1 MVKGIFVSAVLG
13 LGVLAL
19 PSVSTAQGGTGTG
32 SMRIQIGD
40 ATFQEANFQMRQNP
54 QEMLFKGIEL
64 SAEQKAKI
72 DSINAKYKAK
82 ADSMRKANPEAGK
95 KMRDSAMRDKKHHAG
110 MRGMMSP
117 FSKEREAE
125 VLAVLTDE
133 QKETYNK
140 NKAEMEKRMK
150 EGMRDGKNIKIDG
163 SNIKIEGMEL
173 KTQ

>member
-32 SMRIQIGD
+32 SMRIQIGEG
-40 ATFQEANFQMRQNP
+40 TPQIRQNP
-54 QEMLFKGIEL
+54 QDMLFKGIEL